1 MTRVGPRG
9 LLTLHPIPSLS
20 PVLACAQ
27 FGALMGNELAQLS
40 TMLDESTKLEEEI
53 EEKKRVQ
60 SMGPGDIG
68 PPKQKAVEP

>member
-1 MTRVGPRG
+1 M
-9 LLTLHPIPSLS
+9 
-20 PVLACAQ
+20 LACAQ

>member
-1 MTRVGPRG
+1 VWFHEASDATPF
-9 LLTLHPIPSLS
+9 IPSLS
-20 PVLACAQ
+20 RAFEQ